1 MEKNKIE
8 ILKCK
13 EYDIEEVFQI
23 EVECFND
30 PWSRTMLL
38 DEFSARGSIFLKC
51 VLNNVI
57 VGYIIARK
65 VLDELDIINVAIKKE
80 YRARGLGSKMIEEV
94 LSITDNISI
103 YSLEVRESNTP
114 AIELYKKFGFERIGI
129 RKNYYQNPK
138 EDGLIMVRRNRC

>member
-1 MEKNKIE
+1 MEKNKVE
-8 ILKCK
+8 ILACK
-13 EYDIEEVFQI
+13 EYDIEEIFEI

-38 DEFSARGSIFLKC
+38 EEFSANGSIFLKC
-51 VLNNVI
+51 VLDNVI

-65 VLDELDIINVAIKKE
+65 VLDELDIINVAIKKDC
-80 YRARGLGSKMIEEV
+80 RHRGLGSNMMQKV
-94 LSITDNISI
+94 LSLTDDVSI

-114 AIELYKKFGFERIGI
+114 AIELYKKYGFERIGI